1 MRVRLPSGVEG
12 VRRCSIAALAV
23 VALSCS
29 DDGGSPAR
37 TETDGATGGS
47 ASGGSSSGGN
57 ASGSGGTVANDA
69 SATGGSGTA
78 GGGSPA
84 GSGGSS
90 SDASVT
96 DAASG
101 GTDGGTGGA
110 SSGTG
115 GTNSPYGLTT
125 RLPLNSCI
133 IGTQPPATIDATGCY
148 ADVTKQILAP
158 ELIPYD
164 VNSPLWSDGAYKRRF
179 FGLPGPTTIDFTVTG
194 AWVFPD
200 GAILVKEFWLER
212 IRGDASSRH
221 IVETRFLVVRGTTLQ
236 GVSYQWNDAQTNA
249 TLTSGGNVD
258 YSIQEPDGGITTHTH
273 YFPPTKKCADCHNA
287 TAGLVLGPRT
297 VQMNRTFDYGGT
309 IDNQLRA
316 MDHVGLFTTGLPSA
330 PDTLPSMPNPLD
342 ATAPLES
349 RARAYFQGNCAHCH
363 HPGGPTAMT
372 MDLRYETPFSATNT
386 CNATPRGGNLG
397 VTGARI
403 IYPGDPSLS
412 VLYLRMSTRGTNQ
425 MPPLATY
432 LVDTQA
438 TAVVGSWITSL
449 TGCP

>member
-1 MRVRLPSGVEG
+1 MPLPSGVEG
-12 VRRCSIAALAV
+12 VRRSAIAALAV

-29 DDGGSPAR
+29 SDRGSPAR

-47 ASGGSSSGGN
+47 SSGGSNAGGN
-57 ASGSGGTVANDA
+57 PPGSGGVIAGGA
-69 SATGGSGTA
+69 SGTGGSGTA
-78 GGGSPA
+78 RASGSGPDASATDA
-84 GSGGSS
+84 GSGGI
-90 SDASVT
+90 
-96 DAASG
+96 G
-101 GTDGGTGGA
+101 GGTGGA

-115 GTNSPYGLTT
+115 GTTGTNSPYGLTART
-125 RLPLNSCI
+125 PLTTCI
-133 IGTQPPATIDATGCY
+133 IGTQPPATIDLTGCY
-148 ADVTKQILAP
+148 ADVTKQIPAP
-158 ELIPYD
+158 ELVPYD

-179 FGLPGPTTIDFTVTG
+179 FGLPGTSTIDFTVTG

-221 IVETRFLVVRGTTLQ
+221 IVETRFLVKRGTTLQ

-249 TLTSGGNVD
+249 TLTTGGNVD
-258 YSIQEPDGGITTHTH
+258 YSIQEPDGGITIHTH
-273 YFPPTKKCADCHNA
+273 YFPPVKKCGDCHNA

-316 MDHVGLFTTGLPSA
+316 MDHIGLFTTGLPSS
-330 PDTLPSMPNPLD
+330 PDALPSMPNPLD
-342 ATAPLES
+342 AMAPLES

-386 CNATPRGGNLG
+386 CNATPRGGDLG

-412 VLYLRMSTRGTNQ
+412 VLYMRMSTRGTNQ

-438 TAVVGSWITSL
+438 TAVVESWITSL